1 MKVSGCIAVTL
12 LTLFTGAAPA
22 EDNVKGR
29 GWAAT
34 CTGCHGTNGYSE
46 GGMPTLAGLDK
57 LAIINS
63 MNEFKAGTRPASV
76 MHQLAKGYSDVQIE
90 RIAAYFAAQAPK

>member
-12 LTLFTGAAPA
+12 LTLVAGVAPA

-29 GWAAT
+29 NWAAT
-34 CTGCHGTNGYSE
+34 CTGCHGTNGHSE

-63 MNEFKAGTRPASV
+63 MNEFKTGTKPATL
-76 MHQLAKGYSDVQIE
+76 MHQLAKGYSDLQIE